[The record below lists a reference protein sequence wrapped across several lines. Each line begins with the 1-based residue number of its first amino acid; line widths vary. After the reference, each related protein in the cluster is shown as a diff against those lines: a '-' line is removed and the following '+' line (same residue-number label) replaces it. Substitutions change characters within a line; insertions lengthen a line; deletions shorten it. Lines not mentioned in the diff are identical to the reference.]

1 MSNEDLKKMADEELD
16 KIIAKK
22 YGEDWN
28 PADFEKGDPL
38 ADEFFRRIS
47 MAAEEKMEYNNYG
60 SPSRW

>member
-1 MSNEDLKKMADEELD
+1 MSNEDLKKMTDEELD

-47 MAAEEKMEYNNYG
+47 MAAD
-60 SPSRW
+60 